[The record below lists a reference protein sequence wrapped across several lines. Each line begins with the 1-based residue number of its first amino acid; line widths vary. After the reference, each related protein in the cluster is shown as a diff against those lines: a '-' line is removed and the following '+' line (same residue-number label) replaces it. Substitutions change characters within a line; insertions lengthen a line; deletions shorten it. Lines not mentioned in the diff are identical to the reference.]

1 MRSSNVIRCTILA
14 SYCFLTCAGCGGAGG
29 YDISGKVTF
38 DGKPIPKG
46 KIYFSPDASKDN
58 KGATGYADIKDGVYN
73 TALPGGKKHVGGPMQ
88 VSIEGSDPSQK
99 IEDPVNGEMTIKSLF
114 PGYQTTA
121 DLDKKTSTKDFDVPA
136 SAAEQKPS
144 TSEAAPV
151 VP

>member
-1 MRSSNVIRCTILA
+1 MRFRTVLDLTLMATS
-14 SYCFLTCAGCGGAGG
+14 CFLACAGCGGEAG
-29 YDISGKVTF
+29 YHISGKVTF
-38 DGKPIPKG
+38 DGKPIPQG
-46 KIYFSPDASKDN
+46 KIYFAPDGTKDN
-58 KGATGYADIKDGVYN
+58 KGATGYADIKDGAYN
-73 TALPGGKKHVGGPMQ
+73 TASTGGKKHVGGPMR

-136 SAAEQKPS
+136 AAAEQKPS

>member
-1 MRSSNVIRCTILA
+1 MRSRTVLNLTLMATCCL
-14 SYCFLTCAGCGGAGG
+14 LTCAGCGGAGG

-38 DGKPIPKG
+38 DGKPIPQG
-46 KIYFSPDASKDN
+46 KIYFAPDGTKDN
-58 KGATGYADIKDGVYN
+58 KGATGYADIKDGSYN
-73 TALPGGKKHVGGPMQ
+73 TANPGGKKHVGGPMR

-136 SAAEQKPS
+136 AAAEQKPS